1 MPLER
6 GSDKEIMAAAG
17 KRVLIING
25 DDLGYARGVNET
37 MMECCTAGLLRSC
50 TLMANGLA
58 FDHAVALTAKTASL
72 DVGVHLVLTEL
83 PPVSPA
89 DEIQEL
95 IDERGCL
102 PATPEKLMIGLLQ
115 GKINRNAIRRELT
128 SQITKVLDH
137 GLHPTH
143 LDSHKHVHVLPQVL
157 EVVIDL
163 ARSFSISWVRTPFD
177 ATPFFPFVRMVD
189 QDKTLAFCSQH
200 LKGQLLK
207 GYRKSFRRQ
216 IEASGMR
223 TPDHFFGVSL
233 TGAWNEA
240 AMIGLMEALP
250 PGVTEW
256 MLHPG
261 TCDADLVRSGTRLRE
276 QREVERVLLLAP
288 QMQEHIA
295 RQGITLSSFRA
306 EVA

>member
-1 MPLER
+1 
-6 GSDKEIMAAAG
+6 MAAAG

-37 MMECCTAGLLRSC
+37 MMECCAAGLLRSC
-50 TLMANGLA
+50 TLMANGTA
-58 FDHAVALTAKTASL
+58 FDHAVALTARTENL
-72 DVGVHLVLTEL
+72 DVGIHLVLTEL
-83 PPVSPA
+83 APVSSP
-89 DEIQEL
+89 DKLPGL
-95 IDERGCL
+95 IDDRGRL
-102 PATPEKLMIGLLQ
+102 PATPAKLMVGLLQ
-115 GKINRNAIRRELT
+115 GKINRAALRWELAG
-128 SQITKVLDH
+128 QITKVLDH

-163 ARSFSISWVRTPFD
+163 ARSFSISWVRKPFD
-177 ATPFFPFVRMVD
+177 ATPFFPYVRMVD
-189 QDKTLAFCSQH
+189 QDKTLGFCAQH

-207 GYRKSFRRQ
+207 GYRRSFSRR

-240 AMIGLMEALP
+240 AMIGLMETLP

-261 TCDADLVRSGTRLRE
+261 VCDEDLVRSGTRLRE
-276 QREVERVLLLAP
+276 QREVERALLLAP
-288 QMQEHIA
+288 RMREHFA
-295 RQGITLSSFRA
+295 RQGITLSSFGA
-306 EVA
+306 EIA

>member
-1 MPLER
+1 
-6 GSDKEIMAAAG
+6 MAEAG

-37 MMECCTAGLLRSC
+37 MVECCATGLLRSC
-50 TLMANGLA
+50 TLMANGAA
-58 FDHAVALTAKTASL
+58 FDHAVALAVKTKNL
-72 DVGVHLVLTEL
+72 DVGVHLVLTGL
-83 PPVSPA
+83 PSVSSP
-89 DEIQEL
+89 DEIRGLVDDQ
-95 IDERGCL
+95 GCL
-102 PATPEKLMIGLLQ
+102 PATPGKLMVGLLR
-115 GKINRNAIRRELT
+115 GKINRNAMRRELA
-128 SQITKVLDH
+128 SQITKLLDH

-163 ARSFSISWVRTPFD
+163 ARSFSIPWVRTPFD
-177 ATPFFPFVRMVD
+177 ATPFFPFVRVVD
-189 QDKTLAFCSQH
+189 RDKTLAFCAQH
-200 LKGQLLK
+200 LKGRLLK
-207 GYRKSFRRQ
+207 GYRKSFSRQ
-216 IEASGMR
+216 LEASGMR

-261 TCDADLVRSGTRLRE
+261 TCDDDLVRSGTRLRE
-276 QREVERVLLLAP
+276 QREVERALLLAP
-288 QMQEHIA
+288 QMQEHLA

-306 EVA
+306 EGA

>member
-1 MPLER
+1 L

-37 MMECCTAGLLRSC
+37 MMECCAAGLLRSC
-50 TLMANGLA
+50 TLMANGTA
-58 FDHAVALTAKTASL
+58 FDHAVDLAVKTKNL

-83 PPVSPA
+83 PPVSSP
-89 DEIQEL
+89 DKLPGL
-95 IDERGCL
+95 IDDRGHL
-102 PATPEKLMIGLLQ
+102 PATPAKLMAALLQ
-115 GKINRNAIRRELT
+115 GKINRKAIRQELA
-128 SQITKVLDH
+128 SQITKILDH

-163 ARSFSISWVRTPFD
+163 ARSYSISWVRTPFD
-177 ATPFFPFVRMVD
+177 ATPFFPFVRVVD
-189 QDKTLAFCSQH
+189 QDKTLTFCIQH
-200 LKGQLLK
+200 LKGQLLR
-207 GYRKSFRRQ
+207 GYRKSFSCQ

-233 TGAWNEA
+233 TGAWNEE

-261 TCDADLVRSGTRLRE
+261 TCDEDLVRSGTRLRD
-276 QREVERVLLLAP
+276 QREVERALLLAP
-288 QMQEHIA
+288 QMQEHLA
-295 RQGITLSSFRA
+295 RKGITLSSFRA